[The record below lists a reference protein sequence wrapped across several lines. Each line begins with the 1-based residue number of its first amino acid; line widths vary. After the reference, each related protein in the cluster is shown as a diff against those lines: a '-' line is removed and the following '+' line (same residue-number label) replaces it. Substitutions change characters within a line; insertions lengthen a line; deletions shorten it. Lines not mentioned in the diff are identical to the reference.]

1 MVGSATVDVEAVLA
15 RRDSIVHGLDDSSQ
29 VDWAQGAGIGV
40 VRGRGRLAGAKTV
53 IVTAA
58 DGTETTLTAEHA
70 VVLAT
75 GTGAAIPP
83 LDGLREA
90 RPWISRDVT
99 NIHEIPRRIVIIG
112 GGVVACEAAT
122 WLRGLGVEELTIVQ
136 PGTALVGRNEPF
148 VSDLLVSSFEA
159 AGVTVRL
166 GRRVEAVARPEVNDA
181 GYGHV
186 HGGEV
191 SVTLDDGTVLVC
203 DEVVAAVGRT
213 AATRDLGL
221 ETVGVDTSSSHGYV
235 PVDDHLTATGVDG
248 DWLYA
253 VGDVN
258 GRILLT
264 HMGKYQA
271 RLCGEVIAARAAG
284 RPLDDADFNT
294 YTDIASVTAVPQ
306 VTFTDPEVGSAG
318 LTEAAARQAGIDVET
333 AEYDLA
339 WVAGSSLVRD
349 DYVGRA
355 KIVVDKASDTLVGAT
370 FVGTGIAEL
379 VHSATTAI
387 VGKVP
392 VAALWHTVPSYPT
405 VSEIWLRLLETLYTQ
420 RRKPPTDRRTW
431 VARESIDGHRSTL
444 GVYRRPAMTDPDA
457 RVYRA
462 RTGPSERPAAGRSVS
477 TCWPREPAVGRCC
490 SVTRRP
496 NRPASTRTP
505 PSPPPATSRSSA
517 SIRRPTLVTSTPRPT
532 PSRPPSPRRPPRRS
546 ASSAGRTAAGSPSR
560 WPPGTP
566 RSSTG
571 SSSPALPAPTAMTP
585 NRPGDSRWPPSP
597 PRPSFSPG
605 QPIRS
610 PVRGTEP
617 GSSAHFR
624 TPVTS
629 RSPAPIST

>member
-1 MVGSATVDVEAVLA
+1 MATDSDTASSTWDVIVVGGGPAGENAAQYATQFSGLRAVMVEAELVGGECSYWACMPSKGLLMPVELLDQVRHVGGVAEVVGSATVDVEAVLA
-15 RRDSIVHGLDDSSQ
+15 RRDSIVHGLDDTSQ

-58 DGTETTLTAEHA
+58 DGTETTLTAKHA

-420 RRKPPTDRRTW
+420 RRKP
-431 VARESIDGHRSTL
+431 A
-444 GVYRRPAMTDPDA
+444 
-457 RVYRA
+457 
-462 RTGPSERPAAGRSVS
+462 
-477 TCWPREPAVGRCC
+477 
-490 SVTRRP
+490 
-496 NRPASTRTP
+496 
-505 PSPPPATSRSSA
+505 
-517 SIRRPTLVTSTPRPT
+517 
-532 PSRPPSPRRPPRRS
+532 
-546 ASSAGRTAAGSPSR
+546 
-560 WPPGTP
+560 
-566 RSSTG
+566 
-571 SSSPALPAPTAMTP
+571 
-585 NRPGDSRWPPSP
+585 DS
-597 PRPSFSPG
+597 
-605 QPIRS
+605 
-610 PVRGTEP
+610 
-617 GSSAHFR
+617 
-624 TPVTS
+624 
-629 RSPAPIST
+629 